1 MPDGTKALKLG
12 DFGLATEAHS
22 LLYTVC
28 GTPTYVAPEVLG
40 EVGYVGH
47 LIIIIIIFV
56 FQISG
61 CQTAP

>member
-47 LIIIIIIFV
+47 L
-56 FQISG
+56 SNRLNL
-61 CQTAP
+61 QTRLELDY

>member
-40 EVGYVGH
+40 EVGYVDH
-47 LIIIIIIFV
+47 L
-56 FQISG
+56 SNRLNL
-61 CQTAP
+61 QTRLELD